1 MPVTGTLAED
11 VDEGIEEVEPG
22 VEVEVG
28 ADVDV
33 GEEVDVDVREEVEV
47 EVEVEVDVEVDV
59 EVEEVAFDDDDA
71 DDDEIWFPHPVN
83 TANVPI
89 RKATLIVLM
98 NAKFFEFAIKNS
110 SILEFG

>member
-1 MPVTGTLAED
+1 MIASPPAPVRVMPVTGTLAED
-11 VDEGIEEVEPG
+11 VDEGTEEIEVA

-28 ADVDV
+28 V
-33 GEEVDVDVREEVEV
+33 EVDVD
-47 EVEVEVDVEVDV
+47 VDV